1 MTRLYSFYKY
11 YKNIEVSFLNP
22 LPYSSLSISTSIFRF
37 FSYLEKIFLF
47 LWVRDNRVWLECQY
61 KRHHLNMPSGCDYLA
76 LQNCN
81 RNVKIEL
88 LQSYKIYIIYIIQ
101 LGFLSIIFCFY
112 LFWWFS
118 LIFFIYFIILFWKF

>member
-22 LPYSSLSISTSIFRF
+22 LPYSFFKYFYFDIPIFQLSW
-37 FSYLEKIFLF
+37 KNFLF

-61 KRHHLNMPSGCDYLA
+61 KRHHLDMPSGCDYLA

-118 LIFFIYFIILFWKF
+118 LIFFIHFIILFWKF